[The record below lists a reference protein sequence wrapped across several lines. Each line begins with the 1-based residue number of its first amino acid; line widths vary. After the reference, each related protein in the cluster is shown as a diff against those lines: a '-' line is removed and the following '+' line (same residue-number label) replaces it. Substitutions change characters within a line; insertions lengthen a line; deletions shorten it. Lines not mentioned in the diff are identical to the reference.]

1 MPQLTSV
8 HDAADLVSSSPSR
21 SNHNSYRAAKQSSP
35 CPPYRPAAPSANDCG
50 SYDTPAET
58 RRAVE
63 KPRLAQARTSRSR
76 HQRTPART
84 IPASPAAHPSQ
95 RHTTSHSDD
104 AAPHSQDRTPI
115 KTPAPCRIVLKRRL
129 IRLVDRIHIY
139 CSL

>member
-63 KPRLAQARTSRSR
+63 KPRLAQGK
-76 HQRTPART
+76 
-84 IPASPAAHPSQ
+84 
-95 RHTTSHSDD
+95 
-104 AAPHSQDRTPI
+104 PI
-115 KTPAPCRIVLKRRL
+115 NTPAPCRIVLKRRL